1 MTDSPVLPPV
11 GEGPPAPPPGPG
23 LLRAFP
29 IRWAVAGVATVGV
42 IGAIV
47 VGWLLFGQPRV
58 DTASAAWL
66 PSDTVGYLEV
76 SADLTAGERDQVLAL
91 LKKFPGFADQA
102 DLGSK
107 LDESFERL
115 FSQADVDYRAQ
126 VKPWLGDSVA
136 IAMRA
141 PAAGASPA
149 GASPAG
155 ASALQQEGVLLVA
168 STNDTAAA
176 AFVQALGDRA
186 AKEKAVVTSET
197 DHGVAITVV
206 TQASGPDG
214 QRAGALAVVDGRL
227 LAGDAGLVRAVID
240 VRKAGAASL
249 ASQDAFRSAIGSL
262 PADRIGAVWL
272 DAAGIVA
279 GARAQL
285 QTLSPAA
292 GLLTFSPG
300 SALVGSLRAE
310 DDGLVLELNGR
321 GSIAGA
327 ALLSPSPGAGT
338 PHRSR
343 LAASA
348 PAQAALFIEAHDI
361 GAAAQA
367 ALAAA
372 RLADPST
379 KATIEQLDKTLA
391 LAGTTLDELTAAI
404 GDGAL
409 VAAVSG
415 DASAPPRTGLL
426 LEVKDA
432 PLATRLVSQAD
443 ALLTLSGFAHVT
455 TRDYR
460 GITIHRA
467 ETTSVTLPGG
477 PGGPAFAL
485 AGDVLIVGLDEDLV
499 VSIID
504 ARMDGTNLGVDPDY
518 TAVSERIGA
527 ENNGALY
534 VDLETLAGAFGA
546 SSLTA
551 EERAFLAPFRQLG
564 AAVRAPGEH
573 EWLGTSRLFVRIK

>member
-11 GEGPPAPPPGPG
+11 GEGAPAPPGPG
-23 LLRAFP
+23 LVRAFP
-29 IRWAVAGVATVGV
+29 IRWAIAGLATVGV
-42 IGAIV
+42 VGAVV

-66 PSDTVGYLEV
+66 PSDTVGYIEV
-76 SADLTAGERDQVLAL
+76 SADLAAGEREQVLAL
-91 LKKFPGFADQA
+91 LKNFPGFADQA
-102 DLGSK
+102 DLGNK
-107 LDESFERL
+107 LDESFQRL

-136 IAMRA
+136 LAMRA
-141 PAAGASPA
+141 PSAVDS
-149 GASPAG
+149 SAG
-155 ASALQQEGVLLVA
+155 ASAQHQGVLLVA

-176 AFVQALGDRA
+176 AFVQAVGERA
-186 AKEKAVVTSET
+186 AKAGATVTSET
-197 DHGVAITVV
+197 DHGLAITTLTAAPGPEPRRVV
-206 TQASGPDG
+206 A
-214 QRAGALAVVDGRL
+214 AAVVDGRL
-227 LAGDAGLVRAVID
+227 VIGSSDLVRAVIA

-249 ASQDAFRSAIGSL
+249 ANQDAFRTAIGSL
-262 PADRIGAVWL
+262 PGDRVGALWL
-272 DAAGIVA
+272 DAEGIAA

-285 QTLSPAA
+285 QTISPVA

-310 DDGLVLELNGR
+310 DDGMVLELNGR
-321 GSIAGA
+321 GSIVGA
-327 ALLSPSPGAGT
+327 ALFSPPPGAGT

-348 PAQAALFIEAHDI
+348 PAQAALFLEVHDI
-361 GAAAQA
+361 GAAAQS

-379 KATIEQLDKTLA
+379 KASIEQLDKTLA

-404 GDGAL
+404 GDGAV
-409 VAAVSG
+409 VATVSA
-415 DASAPPRTGLL
+415 DASAPPRLAVL
-426 LEVKDA
+426 LEVKDTA
-432 PLATRLVSQAD
+432 LATRLVSQAD
-443 ALLTLSGFAHVT
+443 ALLSLSGLAHVT

-460 GITIHRA
+460 GITLHRA

-477 PGGPAFAL
+477 PSGPTFAL

-504 ARMDGTNLGVDPDY
+504 ARMDGSDLGVDPDY
-518 TAVSERIGA
+518 TAVSERVGA

-534 VDLETLAGAFGA
+534 VDLETLAGAFGGA
-546 SSLTA
+546 SLTA

-564 AAVRAPGEH
+564 LAARAPGEH

>member
-11 GEGPPAPPPGPG
+11 GEGTPVPPGSG
-23 LLRAFP
+23 VARAFP

-42 IGAIV
+42 IGAVI

-66 PSDTVGYLEV
+66 PSDTVGYIEV

-102 DLGSK
+102 KIEDK
-107 LDESFERL
+107 LDESFQRV

-136 IAMRA
+136 LAARA
-141 PAAGASPA
+141 PGADS
-149 GASPAG
+149 
-155 ASALQQEGVLLVA
+155 SAVDSTHEQEGVLLVA
-168 STNDTAAA
+168 STDDSAAA
-176 AFVQALGDRA
+176 AFVQFLGERA
-186 AKEKAVVTSET
+186 AREKAAVTTET
-197 DHGVAITVV
+197 DHGVAITTV
-206 TQASGPDG
+206 TPAPGSDAR
-214 QRAGALAVVDGRL
+214 RAAALAVVDGRL
-227 LAGDAGLVRAVID
+227 VAGDADLVHAVIA
-240 VRKAGAASL
+240 VRRAGAASL
-249 ASQDAFRSAIGSL
+249 AAQDAFRSAIASL
-262 PADRIGAVWL
+262 PGDRVGAVWL
-272 DAAGIVA
+272 DAAGLAA
-279 GARAQL
+279 GAREQL
-285 QTLSPAA
+285 QTLSPVAS
-292 GLLTFSPG
+292 LLTFSPG

-310 DDGLVLELNGR
+310 DDGVVLELNGR

-327 ALLSPSPGAGT
+327 ALLSPPPGAGT

-348 PAQAALFIEAHDI
+348 PAQTALFLEAHDV
-361 GAAAQA
+361 GAAAGA

-379 KATIEQLDKTLA
+379 NASIEQLDKTLA
-391 LAGTTLDELTAAI
+391 LAGTTLDQLTAAM
-404 GDGAL
+404 GDGAV
-409 VAAVSG
+409 VATVSA
-415 DASAPPRTGLL
+415 DASAPPGFALL
-426 LEVKDA
+426 LEVKDVV
-432 PLATRLVSQAD
+432 LATRLVSQAD
-443 ALLTLSGFAHVT
+443 ALLSLSGFAHVT

-460 GITIHRA
+460 GITLHRA

-477 PGGPAFAL
+477 PGGPTFAL
-485 AGDVLIVGLDEDLV
+485 AGEVLIVGLDEDLV

-504 ARMDGTNLGVDPDY
+504 ARMDGSGLAVDPDY

-564 AAVRAPGEH
+564 LAVSAPGEH

>member
-1 MTDSPVLPPV
+1 MTDSPMLPPV
-11 GEGPPAPPPGPG
+11 GQGPPAPPGPG

-42 IGAIV
+42 IGVVV

-66 PSDTVGYLEV
+66 PSDTVGYVEV
-76 SADLTAGERDQVLAL
+76 SADLSAGERDQVLAL

-102 DLGSK
+102 NLGDK

-115 FSQADVDYRAQ
+115 FSQAEVDYRAQ

-136 IAMRA
+136 LAMRA
-141 PAAGASPA
+141 PAAGQSSAGDPA
-149 GASPAG
+149 P
-155 ASALQQEGVLLVA
+155 QHEGVLLVA
-168 STNDTAAA
+168 SKDDTAAA
-176 AFVQALGDRA
+176 TFARAVGERA
-186 AKEKAVVTSET
+186 AKAGAVVTSET
-197 DHGVAITVV
+197 DHGVAITTV
-206 TQASGPDG
+206 TPASGSDA
-214 QRAGALAVVDGRL
+214 RREAALAVVDGRL
-227 LAGDAGLVRAVID
+227 VAGDADLVHAVIA
-240 VRKAGAASL
+240 VRRAGAASL
-249 ASQDAFRSAIGSL
+249 AAQDAFRSAIASL
-262 PADRIGAVWL
+262 PGDRVGALWL
-272 DAAGIVA
+272 DAAGLAA

-285 QTLSPAA
+285 QTLSPVA

-310 DDGLVLELNGR
+310 DDGIVLELNGR

-327 ALLSPSPGAGT
+327 ALLSPPPGAGT

-348 PAQAALFIEAHDI
+348 PAQAALFLEVHDI
-361 GAAAQA
+361 GAAAQS

-379 KATIEQLDKTLA
+379 KASIEQLDKTLA
-391 LAGTTLDELTAAI
+391 VAGTTLDELTAAI

-409 VAAVSG
+409 VATVSA
-415 DASAPPRTGLL
+415 DTSAPPHLALL

-432 PLATRLVSQAD
+432 ALATRLVSQAD
-443 ALLTLSGFAHVT
+443 ALLSLSGLAHVT

-460 GITIHRA
+460 GITLHRA

-477 PGGPAFAL
+477 PGGPTFAL
-485 AGDVLIVGLDEDLV
+485 AGDVLIVGLDKDIV

-504 ARMDGTNLGVDPDY
+504 ARIDGSGLGVDPDY

-534 VDLETLAGAFGA
+534 VDLETLADAFGA
-546 SSLTA
+546 SSVTA

-564 AAVRAPGEH
+564 LAVRAPGEH
-573 EWLGTSRLFVRIK
+573 EWLGTSRLLVRIK

>member
-11 GEGPPAPPPGPG
+11 GEGTPVPPGPG
-23 LLRAFP
+23 IVRAFP

-42 IGAIV
+42 IGAVV

-66 PSDTVGYLEV
+66 PSDTVGYVEV

-102 DLGSK
+102 NLGDK
-107 LDESFERL
+107 LDESFQRL
-115 FSQADVDYRAQ
+115 FSRVDVDYRGQ
-126 VKPWLGDSVA
+126 VKPWLGDSVTL
-136 IAMRA
+136 AMRA
-141 PAAGASPA
+141 PPA
-149 GASPAG
+149 GASPAPG
-155 ASALQQEGVLLVA
+155 SAHEQEGVLLVA
-168 STNDTAAA
+168 STNDSAAA
-176 AFVQALGDRA
+176 TFVQALGERA
-186 AKEKAVVTSET
+186 AKAGAAVTSET
-197 DHGVAITVV
+197 DQGVAITTV
-206 TQASGPDG
+206 TPASDSAVR
-214 QRAGALAVVDGRL
+214 RAGALAVVDGRL
-227 LAGDAGLVRAVID
+227 VAGDADLVHAVVA
-240 VRKAGAASL
+240 VRRSGAASL
-249 ASQDAFRSAIGSL
+249 ATQDAFRSAIGSL
-262 PADRIGAVWL
+262 PGDRVGALWL
-272 DAAGIVA
+272 DAAALAA
-279 GARAQL
+279 GAREQL
-285 QTLSPAA
+285 QAVSPVA

-327 ALLSPSPGAGT
+327 ALFSPPPGAGN

-348 PAQAALFIEAHDI
+348 PAQAAAYLEIHDI
-361 GAAAQA
+361 GAAAQS

-379 KATIEQLDKTLA
+379 NQSIEQLDKTLA
-391 LAGTTLDELTAAI
+391 LAGTTLDQLTAAI

-409 VAAVSG
+409 MVTLPAG
-415 DASAPPRTGLL
+415 TSAPPRVALL
-426 LEVKDA
+426 LEVKDMA
-432 PLATRLVSQAD
+432 LATRLVSQAD
-443 ALLTLSGFAHVT
+443 ALLGLSGVASVT

-460 GITIHRA
+460 GVTLHRA

-477 PGGPAFAL
+477 PGGPTFAL

-504 ARMDGTNLGVDPDY
+504 ARMDASGLGVDPDY
-518 TAVSERIGA
+518 TAVSERIGP

-534 VDLETLAGAFGA
+534 VDLETLASAFGA

-564 AAVRAPGEH
+564 LAVTAPGEH